1 MIYLPPFAGIVRIF
15 SIACALVFIGQTIA
29 LQGPFGS
36 PDLHQ
41 QIINIFG
48 LVPAQVLSGHVYQLV
63 TWFFLHGTFLHLV
76 FNLLGFWMFGSL
88 LESTWGRRRFR
99 NFCIA
104 SALLTGVG
112 VCLFGLIDRETFS
125 LPTIG
130 ASGIVFAAIMGVSV
144 VIPDQVVL
152 FFFVFPMKMRYFAY
166 LMVGIEFYAL
176 LGAQHSSMG
185 SGSSISNIAHLT
197 GALVGYLL
205 AKKNGSRGGG
215 SLTAFFRNL
224 KDQWH
229 QKRMRKKLR
238 VIKIDRKV
246 SYH

>member
-1 MIYLPPFAGIVRIF
+1 
-15 SIACALVFIGQTIA
+15 
-29 LQGPFGS
+29 
-36 PDLHQ
+36 
-41 QIINIFG
+41 
-48 LVPAQVLSGHVYQLV
+48 
-63 TWFFLHGTFLHLV
+63 
-76 FNLLGFWMFGSL
+76 
-88 LESTWGRRRFR
+88 
-99 NFCIA
+99 
-104 SALLTGVG
+104 
-112 VCLFGLIDRETFS
+112 
-125 LPTIG
+125 
-130 ASGIVFAAIMGVSV
+130 MGVSV